1 MWRKESPSHFT
12 DGKTEAQREDL
23 GSLKSGCAFHTF
35 IFQGWRSQIFLC
47 RFFNLYS
54 LKEFC
59 RGRWQE
65 APEGRPVLCGPL
77 GWGGDHADLCDCP
90 VPLPTPSWCNITGKE
105 RSPLPSSD
113 AIVISSAQKF
123 ELLTFQR
130 RREGGDKTRKRRRE
144 KGTEG
149 TDKKWWWE
157 VGDSQR

>member
-12 DGKTEAQREDL
+12 DGKTEARREDL

-35 IFQGWRSQIFLC
+35 IFQGWRSQIFLR

-77 GWGGDHADLCDCP
+77 GWGGWSCRPLWLPCASAHPFWCD
-90 VPLPTPSWCNITGKE
+90 ITGKE

-113 AIVISSAQKF
+113 AIVISSAQKS

-144 KGTEG
+144 KKGTE
-149 TDKKWWWE
+149 
-157 VGDSQR
+157 RNR